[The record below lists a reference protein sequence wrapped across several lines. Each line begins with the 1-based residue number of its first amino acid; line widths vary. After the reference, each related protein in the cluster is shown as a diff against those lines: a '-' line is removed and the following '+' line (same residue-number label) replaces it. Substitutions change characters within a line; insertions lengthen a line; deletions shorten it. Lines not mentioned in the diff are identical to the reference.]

1 MMWARSKFLVV
12 MCMVGLL
19 AACASS
25 LTAESTGEFLD
36 SSLITTK
43 IKAKLID
50 DVLTSGFSIKVNTYK
65 GLVQLSGFVNTDME
79 KTRAMELALAV
90 EGVKQVKN
98 DLIIK

>member
-1 MMWARSKFLVV
+1 MAWARSKFLVV
-12 MCMVGLL
+12 SFMVVLL

-25 LTAESTGEFLD
+25 STAESTGEFLD

-50 DVLTSGFSIKVNTYK
+50 DAVTSGFSIKVNTYK
-65 GLVQLSGFVNTDME
+65 GSVQLSGFVNTDLE
-79 KTRAMELALAV
+79 KSRAMELALAV
-90 EGVKQVKN
+90 EGVKEVKN

>member
-1 MMWARSKFLVV
+1 MFRLRSKLLMMIFLPV
-12 MCMVGLL
+12 LL

-25 LTAESTGEFLD
+25 TTAESTGEFLD

-50 DVLTSGFSIKVNTYK
+50 DAMTSGYSIKVNTFK
-65 GLVQLSGFVNTDME
+65 GQVQLSGFVNTDQE
-79 KTRAMELALAV
+79 KHRATELARAV
-90 EGVKQVKN
+90 EGVKVVKN